1 MLALVSGE
9 GPSDMGS
16 CIAGAENCH
25 GNAFSPGP
33 IALLVDKLLQGPWG
47 YSPLDSGSVI
57 SAPKAFLT
65 QLSKSAMVPTLPG
78 KKKRQETGYFFKNA
92 YALANHAK
100 ALETERDC
108 SVLAVLFR
116 DCDGTRS
123 AAKGIWNEKR
133 SSMEQGFAAA
143 GFSRGVPMIPKP
155 TSEVW
160 LLCALQPHPYQN
172 CARLEAVS
180 GNDSSPNSA
189 KKQFDQALDARS
201 KSKDDINHLII
212 TGKISPDEIDMP
224 SFNSFRERLLAV
236 ATSMVGGA

>member
-57 SAPKAFLT
+57 FAPKAFLT

-155 TSEVW
+155 KSEVW

-172 CARLEAVS
+172 CSRFEEIS
-180 GNDSSPNSA
+180 GNDASPKNA
-189 KKQFDQALDARS
+189 KHQLARALDS
-201 KSKDDINHLII
+201 HGKDFSDMNDLIYDG
-212 TGKISPDEIDMP
+212 TVDAHALDMP
-224 SFNSFRERLLAV
+224 SFNAFRDRLLGV
-236 ATSMVGGA
+236 AQEMAQ